1 MTGDPL
7 TLAVIALVAGSREVL
22 ATVGELADS
31 PEATFFVQRILAT
44 RAPELPGAVTQAT
57 RALLA
62 GPGMRKAP
70 VAHWA
75 PIITLGAGGA

>member
-1 MTGDPL
+1 
-7 TLAVIALVAGSREVL
+7 LAVAALLAGSREVL

-31 PEATFFVQRILAT
+31 PEATLFVQRILGAD
-44 RAPELPGAVTQAT
+44 APNLPSAVRQAT

-62 GPGMRKAP
+62 GPGMREAP

-75 PIITLGAGGA
+75 PIITLGGGGA